1 MILAV
6 EGIDGAGKNTLV
18 RALLKHID
26 AETLSFPRYSTSD
39 AAKLARKALYG
50 RMGDMTESPYAMA
63 ALFALDRAGAREY
76 LQKFAA
82 PPDSILIL
90 DRYVAS
96 NAAYT
101 AARLEDMEAAQW
113 VYDLEY
119 GDLGLPKPVLQILL
133 ETPTS
138 VAQERAEFRARAERD
153 RAKDTYEQDGGLQ
166 TRTAAAYRRLARGQW
181 ASPWLIVP
189 HTTTPQEATEEILN
203 RLV

>member
-76 LQKFAA
+76 LQKFAFI
-82 PPDSILIL
+82 SMLIF
-90 DRYVAS
+90 DIYMKK
-96 NAAYT
+96 NII
-101 AARLEDMEAAQW
+101 ENIIDEM
-113 VYDLEY
+113 
-119 GDLGLPKPVLQILL
+119 
-133 ETPTS
+133 
-138 VAQERAEFRARAERD
+138 
-153 RAKDTYEQDGGLQ
+153 DTDK
-166 TRTAAAYRRLARGQW
+166 
-181 ASPWLIVP
+181 
-189 HTTTPQEATEEILN
+189 N
-203 RLV
+203 K